1 MNIQLSDH
9 FTYKKLFR
17 YVFPSVMM
25 MIFTSMYS
33 VVDGFFVSNFVGKTS
48 FAAINLMMP
57 IIMGISTIG
66 FMLASGGSAIVSTT
80 LGEGKPELANRY
92 FSMIVY
98 AGIFLGL
105 VFGIIGIIL
114 AEPVAR
120 FLGAE
125 GELLKN
131 CVIYGRILFA
141 FIPTYM
147 IQVMFQSFYHSS
159 SGLLRWRKR
168 QPQLCHY
175 G

>member
-57 IIMGISTIG
+57 LIMGVSTVG
-66 FMLASGGSAIVSTT
+66 FMLATGGSAIVSAT
-80 LGEGKPELANRY
+80 LGEGKSELANRY

-98 AGIFLGL
+98 VGIFLGL
-105 VFGIIGIIL
+105 IFAVIGIFV

-141 FIPTYM
+141 FVPAYM
-147 IQVMFQSFYHSS
+147 IQVMFQSFYVAA
-159 SGLLRWRKR
+159 GKGKR
-168 QPQLCHY
+168 AV
-175 G
+175 GN